1 MARHKSKQP
10 LARFN
15 VPSGGLH
22 GGSGD
27 QANHANGGEDISE
40 SESTTEETAAGS
52 TETAARATT
61 QEETGRLDTEEEMK
75 QPKPRLK
82 KYVPPDCSV
91 CVALRPDPEASYVYV
106 YHTERQGANI
116 CRYCK
121 CGFCNN
127 TFKDVEHLK

>member
-1 MARHKSKQP
+1 MGRHKSKQP
-10 LARFN
+10 LARLD

-22 GGSGD
+22 GSGWN
-27 QANHANGGEDISE
+27 QANHANGGENISE
-40 SESTTEETAAGS
+40 SKPTTEETPTATS
-52 TETAARATT
+52 ETATRAAT
-61 QEETGRLDTEEEMK
+61 EEEAGRVDSEEEMK
-75 QPKPRLK
+75 RPKARLK
-82 KYVPPDCSV
+82 KYIPPDCSV